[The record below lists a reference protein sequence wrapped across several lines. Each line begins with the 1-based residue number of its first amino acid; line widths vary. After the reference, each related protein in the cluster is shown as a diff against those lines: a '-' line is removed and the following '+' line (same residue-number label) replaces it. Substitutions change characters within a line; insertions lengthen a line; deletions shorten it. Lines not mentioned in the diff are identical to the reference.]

1 MIMAH
6 KQTTEILN
14 RQVANWNVM
23 FVKLHNYHWYVSG
36 PNFFTLHEKFEEMY
50 DEAAEHIDELAE
62 RLLALKG
69 KPVASMKV
77 YLETSTISEADGEN
91 TAEQMVEQLVSD
103 LTAISDELK
112 NDIETL
118 EDDADDEA
126 TADMLIEIR
135 QSVEKHNW
143 MLRAFLGKR

>member
-1 MIMAH
+1 MAH

>member
-1 MIMAH
+1 MAH

-14 RQVANWNVM
+14 RHVANWNVM

-36 PNFFTLHEKFEEMY
+36 PNFFTLHEKFEELY
-50 DEAAEHIDELAE
+50 DEAQEHIDELAE

-69 KPVASMKV
+69 RPVASMKV
-77 YLETSTISEADGEN
+77 YLETSTINEAEGEQ
-91 TAEQMVEQLVSD
+91 TAEEMVEALVHDFTQL
-103 LTAISDELK
+103 SDELK
-112 NDIETL
+112 EDIETL

-143 MLRAFLGKR
+143 MLRAFLGKK

>member
-1 MIMAH
+1 MAH

-14 RQVANWNVM
+14 RHVANWNVM

-36 PNFFTLHEKFEEMY
+36 PHFFTLHEKFEELY
-50 DEAAEHIDELAE
+50 NEAQEHIDELAE

-69 KPVASMKV
+69 RPVASMKV
-77 YLETSTISEADGEN
+77 YLETSTIKEAEGEQS
-91 TAEQMVEQLVSD
+91 ADDMVEALVHDFTQLSN
-103 LTAISDELK
+103 ELK
-112 NDIETL
+112 EDIETL

-143 MLRAFLGKR
+143 MLRAFLGKK